1 MFLSVVSILPSL
13 ASAIRLTNTED
24 ALLGLLCEVDVF
36 KNDKEATFDC
46 SASGVP
52 SPLPSPIVPP
62 VRAGTIFSMLAVA
75 PSVSFNTTG
84 PVPSNL
90 TTTPSGKLLKST
102 TPDPLLSMVR
112 ILPSFMPVISIFSN
126 PVPVT
131 FKVVLPVMPLVVT
144 VPEPVLLSVTRS
156 PGLLIM
162 VLPLLV
168 TFTVLPFTGFGTVV
182 VPLIVVSVTVL
193 PSAPVIV
200 MTGVGSGAGGI

>member
-102 TPDPLLSMVR
+102 TPDPLLSIVR

-131 FKVVLPVMPLVVT
+131 FNVVLPVMPLVVT
-144 VPEPVLLSVTRS
+144 VPVPVLLSVTRS